1 MDNRAVGVM
10 DSGVGGLTVARV
22 LAKKYPKEGIVFLG
36 DTARNPYGERPVE
49 EIVRFSEAIKD
60 FLLKKDVKMILVA
73 CNTISFN
80 VPPSF
85 LEGDV
90 PVIKMSMNVALPE
103 DAKKIAVFAT
113 PATISAHSHKKYLAK
128 AHPEVETVEIPCEGL
143 AAAIERNEDKNSIRA
158 LLQSILKEYDTQ
170 GADTALLAC
179 THFPLVE
186 DVFKEVLPGVRFLD
200 PALPTVEDGMKILR
214 EKGALADKKGKSIF
228 ILRREKTAQPDWSIR
243 SSVWRQW
250 KKQIY

>member
-22 LAKKYPKEGIVFLG
+22 LAEKYPKEGIVFLG
-36 DTARNPYGERPVE
+36 DTARNPYGERPAE

-90 PVIKMSMNVALPE
+90 PVIKMSMNVALP
-103 DAKKIAVFAT
+103 
-113 PATISAHSHKKYLAK
+113 
-128 AHPEVETVEIPCEGL
+128 
-143 AAAIERNEDKNSIRA
+143 
-158 LLQSILKEYDTQ
+158 
-170 GADTALLAC
+170 
-179 THFPLVE
+179 
-186 DVFKEVLPGVRFLD
+186 
-200 PALPTVEDGMKILR
+200 
-214 EKGALADKKGKSIF
+214 
-228 ILRREKTAQPDWSIR
+228 
-243 SSVWRQW
+243 
-250 KKQIY
+250 